1 MRSAECGMRSE
12 PNAECGMR
20 NAEWQ
25 RGFRFAIRP
34 SPYTPH
40 SAFRIPNSAFGAP
53 MRVLLAGGGTGGHLM
68 PALALAQ
75 ALREARPEVE
85 PVLVGAL
92 RGIEAAVLPHHPF
105 RFHLVPIEPIH
116 RRAWWRNLRWPLV
129 AWRSWRAV
137 GRILAAER
145 PAVVIGTGGYAAGP
159 VVLRAQRAG
168 IPTVVQEQNAFPGLT
183 SRWLVGGARQVHLGF
198 PEARARLRPGATSEV
213 FCFGNPIR
221 PPPQREPGDRAAALR
236 AFGLET
242 GRPTLLVFGGSQ
254 GARAINY
261 AVAAAL
267 ERRTLSDVN
276 VLWGT
281 GAAHQPALASYAV
294 PGRVVVQG
302 FFDPMAAA
310 YRAADLVVCR
320 AGAMT
325 TAELCAWGKP
335 SVLVPLPS
343 AAADHQTV
351 NARAL
356 AAAGAAVVLPE
367 NELTHV
373 RLAQV
378 VGGLLRDSNRLTALA
393 GNARARGRP
402 TAARDIAT
410 RILMLNS

>member
-1 MRSAECGMRSE
+1 
-12 PNAECGMR
+12 
-20 NAEWQ
+20 
-25 RGFRFAIRP
+25 
-34 SPYTPH
+34 
-40 SAFRIPNSAFGAP
+40 

-116 RRAWWRNLRWPLV
+116 RRAWWLNLRWPLV
-129 AWRSWRAV
+129 AWRSWRA
-137 GRILAAER
+137 
-145 PAVVIGTGGYAAGP
+145 AG
-159 VVLRAQRAG
+159 
-168 IPTVVQEQNAFPGLT
+168 
-183 SRWLVGGARQVHLGF
+183 
-198 PEARARLRPGATSEV
+198 
-213 FCFGNPIR
+213 
-221 PPPQREPGDRAAALR
+221 
-236 AFGLET
+236 
-242 GRPTLLVFGGSQ
+242 
-254 GARAINY
+254 AINY

-325 TAELCAWGKP
+325 IAELCAWGKP

-343 AAADHQTV
+343 AAAAHQEF

-356 AAAGAAVVLPE
+356 AAAGAAVLLPE
-367 NELTHV
+367 EQLGAQ
-373 RLAQV
+373 RLAQLV
-378 VGGLLRDSNRLTALA
+378 RELVGDQPRLASLA
-393 GNARARGRP
+393 TRARERGHP
-402 TAARDIAT
+402 DAAQEIVS
-410 RILMLNS
+410 RILTLVV